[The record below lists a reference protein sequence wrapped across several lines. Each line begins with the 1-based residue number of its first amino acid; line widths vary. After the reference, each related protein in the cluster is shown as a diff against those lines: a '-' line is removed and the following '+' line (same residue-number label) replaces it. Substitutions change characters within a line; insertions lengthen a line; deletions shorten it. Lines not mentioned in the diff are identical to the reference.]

1 MTRGTSPLRR
11 PLAAAA
17 LVGLAVLAA
26 GCGIRPTAVPVDAGA
41 PASRTACPTV
51 ARIPTAPGTPSG
63 AVGGPPQAAAA
74 HGTPTPT
81 APAAAAAPVPTQVP
95 TTPVRPAPTSGSPA
109 ASPSPS
115 PSVVSPTA
123 SAAPTGPAD
132 NVFGALP
139 SPSAPTTAP
148 PCR

>member
-11 PLAAAA
+11 PFAAAA

-81 APAAAAAPVPTQVP
+81 APAAAPVPTQVP

-115 PSVVSPTA
+115 VVSPAA
-123 SAAPTGPAD
+123 SATPTGPAD

>member
-1 MTRGTSPLRR
+1 MTRGASPLRR
-11 PLAAAA
+11 PFAAAA
-17 LVGLAVLAA
+17 LLGLAALAT

-51 ARIPTAPGTPSG
+51 ARIPTAPSTPSG
-63 AVGGPPQAAAA
+63 AAGGPPQAAAA
-74 HGTPTPT
+74 HGTPTPG
-81 APAAAAAPVPTQVP
+81 ASAAASA
-95 TTPVRPAPTSGSPA
+95 RPAPTAVPPGV
-109 ASPSPS
+109 SPS
-115 PSVVSPTA
+115 PSVVSPATPTA
-123 SAAPTGPAD
+123 PAD

>member
-1 MTRGTSPLRR
+1 MTRGTSPLRH
-11 PLAAAA
+11 PFAAAA

-63 AVGGPPQAAAA
+63 AAGGPPQAAAA
-74 HGTPTPT
+74 HGAPTPT
-81 APAAAAAPVPTQVP
+81 APAAAATVRATPTGGP
-95 TTPVRPAPTSGSPA
+95 PA
-109 ASPSPS
+109 ASPS
-115 PSVVSPTA
+115 PSVVSPAA
-123 SAAPTGPAD
+123 SATPTGPAD

-139 SPSAPTTAP
+139 SSSASTTAP

>member
-11 PLAAAA
+11 PFAAAA

-51 ARIPTAPGTPSG
+51 ARIPTAPSTPSG

-74 HGTPTPT
+74 HGTPVPT
-81 APAAAAAPVPTQVP
+81 APAHAAPTG
-95 TTPVRPAPTSGSPA
+95 GSPA

-115 PSVVSPTA
+115 VVSPTAPAA

-139 SPSAPTTAP
+139 SPSASTTAP

>member
-11 PLAAAA
+11 PLTAAA

-51 ARIPTAPGTPSG
+51 ARIPTAPSTPSG
-63 AVGGPPQAAAA
+63 AAAGAPPQAAAA
-74 HGTPTPT
+74 HSAPVPT
-81 APAAAAAPVPTQVP
+81 APAHAAPT
-95 TTPVRPAPTSGSPA
+95 GG
-109 ASPSPS
+109 SPS

-123 SAAPTGPAD
+123 PAVTAAPTGPAD

-139 SPSAPTTAP
+139 SPSASTTAP

>member
-63 AVGGPPQAAAA
+63 PAGGPPQAAAA
-74 HGTPTPT
+74 HGAPTPT
-81 APAAAAAPVPTQVP
+81 APAA
-95 TTPVRPAPTSGSPA
+95 TTPVRATPTAGSSAGSSA
-109 ASPSPS
+109 ASLSPS
-115 PSVVSPTA
+115 PSVVSPAA

-139 SPSAPTTAP
+139 SPSASTTAP

>member
-11 PLAAAA
+11 PFAAAA

-51 ARIPTAPGTPSG
+51 ARIPTAPATPSG

-81 APAAAAAPVPTQVP
+81 APTAAAPVPTQVP
-95 TTPVRPAPTSGSPA
+95 TTPVRPAPTGGSPA

-115 PSVVSPTA
+115 VVSP
-123 SAAPTGPAD
+123 AAPTGPAD

-139 SPSAPTTAP
+139 SPSASTTAP

>member
-11 PLAAAA
+11 PLTAAA

-51 ARIPTAPGTPSG
+51 ARIPTAPSTPSG
-63 AVGGPPQAAAA
+63 AVAGVPPQAAAA
-74 HGTPTPT
+74 HS
-81 APAAAAAPVPTQVP
+81 APVPS
-95 TTPVRPAPTSGSPA
+95 TPAHAAPTGGA
-109 ASPSPS
+109 PS
-115 PSVVSPTA
+115 PSVVSPTAPAA

-139 SPSAPTTAP
+139 SPSASTTAP

>member
-11 PLAAAA
+11 PFAAAA

-51 ARIPTAPGTPSG
+51 ARIPTAPATPSG
-63 AVGGPPQAAAA
+63 AVGGPPQ
-74 HGTPTPT
+74 
-81 APAAAAAPVPTQVP
+81 AAAAAPVPTQVP
-95 TTPVRPAPTSGSPA
+95 TTPVRPAPTGGSPA

-115 PSVVSPTA
+115 VVSPSVVSP
-123 SAAPTGPAD
+123 AAPTGPAD

-139 SPSAPTTAP
+139 SPSASTTAP